1 MKFLRKTSSG
11 FTVLEFLIVL
21 AIIIIL
27 VAIALPALERARTRS
42 YNEKIVTDLKS
53 MALGL
58 EQFKQSCG
66 EYPATISADAPC
78 GDGEKNSGITLRNFI
93 PMINDYSFNSPDP
106 SKVANIQYFRFSTG
120 NATFCTGFHIGAQ
133 LRNNGTN
140 DSNFD
145 SFLGDMNFNSERFTE
160 CGVGGVTGSSGF
172 DGSNDRGIFD
182 IVRQ

>member
-66 EYPATISADAPC
+66 EYPAEISADVEC
-78 GDGEKNSGITLRNFI
+78 NDEDREITLRNFI
-93 PMINDYSFNSPDP
+93 PMINDYSFNSSDP
-106 SKVANIQYFRFSTG
+106 GKVADIQYFRFSTG

-133 LRNNGTN
+133 LRNNGDN
-140 DSNFD
+140 DLNFD
-145 SFLGDMNFNSERFTE
+145 SFLGDMNFDSRDFDPCTVGNSAP
-160 CGVGGVTGSSGF
+160 GSGF
-172 DGSNDRGIFD
+172 DGESSGIFD

>member
-27 VAIALPALERARTRS
+27 IAIALPALERARTRS

-78 GDGEKNSGITLRNFI
+78 GDSEKNSEITLRNFI
-93 PMINDYSFNSPDP
+93 PMINDYSFNSSDP
-106 SKVANIQYFRFSTG
+106 GKVADIQYFRFSTG

-133 LRNNGTN
+133 LRGNGEN
-140 DSNFD
+140 SSNYD
-145 SFLGDMNFNSERFTE
+145 SFLGDMNFDSRDFDPCTVGNSAP
-160 CGVGGVTGSSGF
+160 GSGF
-172 DGSNDRGIFD
+172 DGESSGIFD